1 VVEDG
6 RWCAE
11 LNTDEALAG
20 SAPIADTHV
29 FLEHLGPWP
38 SSPLDALDLNYVAEL
53 DELHASIAL
62 VRRPAPLR
70 QGRTGIPDRP
80 NVVVST
86 AGLVAMTQTQG
97 LPSATTLADA
107 IAALGRGE
115 CPAGWEYEPWLI
127 MVCTHARRDAC
138 CARLG
143 RPLVD
148 GLLAVADPQRIWE
161 TTHLGGHRFAP
172 TCLALPSQVIY
183 GRVTSGRVPELASAI
198 QRGVVVPD
206 LMRGRTTY
214 VPALQVA
221 EVAARTR
228 LGIVDDTLELAGS
241 SSDGDRTTSTW
252 RAGDATT
259 EVTVEKQTG
268 RPRQLSCGKD
278 RLETRPAFVAV

>member
-1 VVEDG
+1 MTWLG
-6 RWCAE
+6 RARQVG
-11 LNTDEALAG
+11 AKR
-20 SAPIADTHV
+20 
-29 FLEHLGPWP
+29 WP
-38 SSPLDALDLNYVAEL
+38 P
-53 DELHASIAL
+53 
-62 VRRPAPLR
+62 RC
-70 QGRTGIPDRP
+70 
-80 NVVVST
+80 VVSQIRCGSVT
-86 AGLVAMTQTQG
+86 ASRSSTSGRPRRAQQASRRAWVQTMISQG
-97 LPSATTLADA
+97 SYSHPAGHSPRPSAAIASATTLADA

-148 GLLAVADPQRIWE
+148 DLLAVTDPQRIWE

-183 GRVTSGRVPELASAI
+183 GRVTSDRVSELAAAI

-241 SSDGDRTTSTW
+241 SSDGDRTISTW

>member
-1 VVEDG
+1 VVHDE

-20 SAPIADTHV
+20 SAPLADTHV
-29 FLEHLGPWP
+29 FLEHLGPWL

-53 DELHASIAL
+53 DGLDSSIAL
-62 VRRPAPLR
+62 VRRPTPLR
-70 QGRTGIPDRP
+70 EGRIGIPDRP
-80 NVVVST
+80 SVIVST
-86 AGLVAMTQTQG
+86 AGRVAVTQTQG
-97 LPSATTLADA
+97 LPSATTLADT
-107 IAALGRGE
+107 IAALGHGD

-148 GLLAVADPQRIWE
+148 DLLAVVDPQRIWE

-172 TCLALPSQVIY
+172 TCLALPSQVAY
-183 GRVTSGRVPELASAI
+183 GRVTSDRVPELAAAI
-198 QRGVVVPD
+198 LHGGVVPD

-214 VPALQVA
+214 TPALQVA

-241 SSDGDRTTSTW
+241 STDGDRTTSTW
-252 RAGDATT
+252 RAGDVTT
-259 EVTVEKQTG
+259 EVAVEKLTG
-268 RPRQLSCGKD
+268 RPRQLSCSKD
-278 RLETRPAFVAV
+278 RLETRPAFIAV

>member
-1 VVEDG
+1 MVDDE

-11 LNTDEALAG
+11 LNADEALPG
-20 SAPIADTHV
+20 SAPIATTQV

-38 SSPLDALDLNYVAEL
+38 SSPLDALDLNYAAEL
-53 DELHASIAL
+53 DLLDASIAL

-70 QGRTGIPDRP
+70 ARRNGIPDRP
-80 NVVVST
+80 YVIVST
-86 AGLVAMTQTQG
+86 AGRVAVARTDG

-107 IAALGRGE
+107 IAALARGE
-115 CPAGWEYEPWLI
+115 CPAGWEYELWLI

-148 GLLAVADPQRIWE
+148 DLLAVTDTQRIWE

-172 TCLALPSQVIY
+172 TCLALPSQVVY
-183 GRVTSGRVPELASAI
+183 GRVTSDRVPELAVAI
-198 QRGVVVPD
+198 ERGEVVPD

-214 VPALQVA
+214 MPALQAA
-221 EVAARTR
+221 EVAARDR
-228 LGIVDDTLELAGS
+228 LGIVDNTLELAS
-241 SSDGDRTTSTW
+241 SSTDGERTTSSW
-252 RAGDATT
+252 RAGDASTQ
-259 EVTVEKQTG
+259 VTVEKQTG

-278 RLETRPAFVAV
+278 RLETRPAFVTL

>member
-1 VVEDG
+1 MVGDE

-38 SSPLDALDLNYVAEL
+38 SSPMDALDLNYVAEL
-53 DELHASIAL
+53 DELDASIAL
-62 VRRPAPLR
+62 VRRPTSLR
-70 QGRTGIPDRP
+70 EARTGIPDRP
-80 NVVVST
+80 SVIVST
-86 AGLVAMTQTQG
+86 AGRVALTQTQG
-97 LPSATTLADA
+97 LPSATTLTDT
-107 IAALGRGE
+107 IAAMEHGE
-115 CPAGWEYEPWLI
+115 CPAGWVYEPWLI

-148 GLLAVADPQRIWE
+148 DLLAVTDPQRVWE

-172 TCLALPSQVIY
+172 TCLALPSQIIY
-183 GRVTSGRVPELASAI
+183 GRVAGDRVPELASAI
-198 QRGVVVPD
+198 TRGEVVPD

-214 VPALQVA
+214 LPALQTA
-221 EVAARTR
+221 EVAARIQ
-228 LGIVDDTLELAGS
+228 LGIRDDTLELLDS
-241 SSDGDRTTSTW
+241 SADGDRTTSTW

-259 EVTVEKQTG
+259 EIIVEKQTG
-268 RPRQLSCGKD
+268 RPRQLSCGNY
-278 RLETRPAFVAV
+278 RLETRPAFTAL